1 MKNKMVS
8 VLLVAAMVVSMVGC
22 GSSTAG
28 EGSSTSDTAASTE
41 AAGTDSSTS
50 GDKTVITMTWRDEG
64 VGEQS
69 PLYQWFQD
77 AYEAYP
83 DKDKIELDCQYITAS
98 EGDYFAK
105 VALALQSKDTAPDI
119 VCEDTF
125 YLPSDVAAGNLT
137 NLDDYVADWDDWNN
151 GSFYENVKK
160 GVTADGSVYA
170 IPYTADSRGIWY
182 NKDVFEQAGLPTDW
196 TPTSWQDILDA
207 CEAIKT
213 NCPDVIPFWCN
224 AGVVSG
230 EATSMQTYEEILY
243 GTGEEVYEDGKWV
256 TSSDNMLAS
265 LNFINDLFTN
275 DYATADLIYDT
286 ESSNNV
292 VNNLLPTGE
301 VAMVLNGYW
310 ITGNYKDSGS
320 APWAEYADKL
330 GFAEMPTSEG
340 QDPGA
345 ITMSGGWTL
354 AIPELSD
361 EKDAAWDFMKWCMS
375 YDQYLN
381 AVQLQGVL
389 STRSDVA
396 EDEEYA
402 SQPFVQT
409 ATNFLEGA
417 YYRPQNDQYTT
428 VTTYIQTM
436 VENVASGS
444 MSPEDA
450 MAQYKSDVTNAVGED
465 ACVDK

>member
-1 MKNKMVS
+1 MKNKLIS
-8 VLLVAAMVVSMVGC
+8 VLLVVAMTATMAGC
-22 GSSTAG
+22 GSNSSDKTAG
-28 EGSSTSDTAASTE
+28 TESASNSATSTE
-41 AAGTDSSTS
+41 SASS
-50 GDKTVITMTWRDEG
+50 GDKTTITLTWRDEG
-64 VGEQS
+64 TGEQN

-77 AYEAYP
+77 AYESYP
-83 DKDKIELDCQYITAS
+83 DKDKIQLDYQYITAS

-137 NLDDYVADWDDWNN
+137 NLDDYVGDWEDWNN
-151 GSFYENVKK
+151 GSFYENVKS
-160 GVTADGSVYA
+160 GVTAQGSVYA
-170 IPYTADSRGIWY
+170 VPYTADSRGIWY
-182 NKDVFEQAGLPTDW
+182 NKDVFAEAGLPTDW
-196 TPTSWQDILDA
+196 QPTSWQDILDA
-207 CEAIKT
+207 CKTIKEK
-213 NCPDVIPFWCN
+213 CPDVTPFWCN

-230 EATSMQTYEEILY
+230 EATSMQTYEELLY

-256 TSSDNMLAS
+256 TSSDNILKS
-265 LNFINDLFTN
+265 LDFVNQLFSN
-275 DYATADLIYDT
+275 EYATADLIYDT
-286 ESSNNV
+286 EASNNV
-292 VNNLLPTGE
+292 VNNYLPEGK

-310 ITGNYKDSGS
+310 ITGNYKESGS
-320 APWAEYADKL
+320 APWADYADKL

-361 EKDAAWDFMKWCMS
+361 QKDAAWDFIKYCMS
-375 YDQYLN
+375 KEQYLN

-396 EDEEYA
+396 EDANYA

-409 ATNFLEGA
+409 ATKFLEGA

-428 VTTYIQTM
+428 VTTYIQSM

-450 MAQYKSDVTNAVGED
+450 MAQYKSDVENAVGED
-465 ACVDK
+465 ACVTK

>member
-151 GSFYENVKK
+151 GSFYIYRRKDAGIRSALSVLWTKWN
-160 GVTADGSVYA
+160 GS
-170 IPYTADSRGIWY
+170 IWS
-182 NKDVFEQAGLPTDW
+182 ACR
-196 TPTSWQDILDA
+196 ILRIVRA
-207 CEAIKT
+207 A
-213 NCPDVIPFWCN
+213 VH
-224 AGVVSG
+224 
-230 EATSMQTYEEILY
+230 Y
-243 GTGEEVYEDGKWV
+243 
-256 TSSDNMLAS
+256 S
-265 LNFINDLFTN
+265 LCI
-275 DYATADLIYDT
+275 
-286 ESSNNV
+286 V
-292 VNNLLPTGE
+292 
-301 VAMVLNGYW
+301 
-310 ITGNYKDSGS
+310 
-320 APWAEYADKL
+320 
-330 GFAEMPTSEG
+330 
-340 QDPGA
+340 
-345 ITMSGGWTL
+345 
-354 AIPELSD
+354 PELYV
-361 EKDAAWDFMKWCMS
+361 K
-375 YDQYLN
+375 
-381 AVQLQGVL
+381 G
-389 STRSDVA
+389 
-396 EDEEYA
+396 
-402 SQPFVQT
+402 
-409 ATNFLEGA
+409 
-417 YYRPQNDQYTT
+417 
-428 VTTYIQTM
+428 I
-436 VENVASGS
+436 
-444 MSPEDA
+444 
-450 MAQYKSDVTNAVGED
+450 
-465 ACVDK
+465 